1 MLNFFRFVFL
11 PIFSS
16 VRLFFSLCV
25 SSLISSIALLFD
37 PLTVLRNYSFQFLA
51 CVYFCF
57 SSSGGPGSS
66 DGKRKF

>member
-1 MLNFFRFVFL
+1 MLNFFVLFFY
-11 PIFSS
+11 PFFSS

-25 SSLISSIALLFD
+25 SSLIPSIARLFD

-57 SSSGGPGSS
+57 YSSGGPGSS